1 MFLPFRCFVTL
12 SGSLPDEAAP
22 EARAA
27 SVGSGASKRRRETA
41 TSGAHSR
48 NLPGMEGAAWLPPA
62 AI

>member
-1 MFLPFRCFVTL
+1 VFLPFWCFVTL

-27 SVGSGASKRRRETA
+27 SVGSGASRRETA
-41 TSGAHSR
+41 RPGAHSR

-62 AI
+62 AT